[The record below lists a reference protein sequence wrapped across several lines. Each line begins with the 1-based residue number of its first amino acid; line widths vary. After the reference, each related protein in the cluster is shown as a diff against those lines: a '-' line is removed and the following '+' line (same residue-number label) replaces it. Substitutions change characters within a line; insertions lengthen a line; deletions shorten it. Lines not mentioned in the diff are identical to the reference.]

1 MSDDK
6 NSKKTGY
13 TGSNPILIPA
23 MDDNKD
29 ENFTAIRSARDNSLE
44 NSASSSSLIPRNL
57 NSSEFQSVD
66 GTLDN
71 DKVSLDSTITN

>member
-13 TGSNPILIPA
+13 TGSNPILMPA

-29 ENFTAIRSARDNSLE
+29 ENSTAIRSARDNSLE
-44 NSASSSSLIPRNL
+44 NSASSS
-57 NSSEFQSVD
+57 
-66 GTLDN
+66 
-71 DKVSLDSTITN
+71 